1 MASVVV
7 SEAFRTGDRVAG
19 YSLLFRLGKGGM
31 GEVWAARRGSNSTP
45 IAMKLLRA
53 RTDKKSPMFLDEA
66 RTAAALRHPH
76 IVSTFES
83 GVERGLMYIAME
95 LIPGPSL
102 HSLQK
107 ALGRSGQS
115 MPPAAVRDIG
125 IAMADALAYASEV
138 KVNARR
144 LDLVH
149 RDISPHNILSSVTG
163 RSYLSDF
170 GVARTTYQ
178 LHETMRGEI
187 RGKPGYM
194 SPEQVNE
201 ERLDPRSDL
210 FCLGIVLWE
219 LATQRRLFKRATLLK
234 ALVAVAEEPAPDVRE
249 IQPQLPAGFA
259 AAIARCLDKDPAQR
273 FQSAAELRAALE
285 SLDQLGPRSEASL
298 AQLIASAYPPGTFD
312 VLAKT
317 AQVGQRSP
325 TPVPTSSSS
334 PSMAA
339 LDDSFS
345 SVPTLS
351 RTKQAVH
358 SAPDLVTQRRR
369 PLWPILLAL
378 LVGAIATLGLRF
390 LELPAIAPPAAAP
403 PSGPTAPDSD
413 EAASRAPT
421 EPAQA
426 ATGLDLDANS
436 VLGRARAGDAGGLRR
451 AIEAGGNLEERGE
464 SGWQALHY
472 AVMARRPQIVDLLLE
487 AGADANARTAESG
500 DGPLHLAARRGRAD
514 LVERLLRGGAEPDL
528 RNFAL
533 DTAAHAAVLD
543 PSTDPQATLRA
554 LRRAGADLSS
564 KGALGHSPLMRAL
577 VQGHAEGVRALLRM
591 GIRPEAPP
599 ATLIEA
605 AAPDLEVLRMVLE
618 IVPRRTVT
626 PALIARVE
634 AKGHAAAAEILRRR

>member
-1 MASVVV
+1 MG
-7 SEAFRTGDRVAG
+7 EAFQTGDRVAG

-31 GEVWAARRGSNSTP
+31 GEVWAARRGSNATP

-107 ALGRSGQS
+107 ALKRSGQS
-115 MPPAAVRDIG
+115 MSPAAVRDIG

-138 KVNARR
+138 KVNGRR

-201 ERLDPRSDL
+201 EPLDPRSDL

-219 LATQRRLFKRATLLK
+219 LATQQRLFKRATLLK

-249 IQPQLPAGFA
+249 IHPQLPAAFA
-259 AAIARCLDKDPAQR
+259 AAIARCLDKDPAHR
-273 FQSAAELRAALE
+273 FQSAGELRAALE

-298 AQLIASAYPPGTFD
+298 AHLIASSYPAGTFD

-317 AQVGQRSP
+317 AQIASRPPSP
-325 TPVPTSSSS
+325 AAPLSS
-334 PSMAA
+334 PSSGTVAA

-351 RTKQAVH
+351 RSKQPVH
-358 SAPDLVTQRRR
+358 SAPDLVVPRRR
-369 PLWPILLAL
+369 PLWPLLVAL
-378 LVGAIATLGLRF
+378 LLGASAAFALRF
-390 LELPAIAPPAAAP
+390 FEPGPRPFAMNPDAPGAPTPAA
-403 PSGPTAPDSD
+403 PSASTATPGAAEDALPAPDSLHAVL
-413 EAASRAPT
+413 AA
-421 EPAQA
+421 
-426 ATGLDLDANS
+426 
-436 VLGRARAGDAGGLRR
+436 VRAGDLAGVRQ
-451 AIEAGGNLEERGE
+451 AIEADQALDARDE

-472 AVMARRPQIVDLLLE
+472 AVLERRPELVDLLLE
-487 AGADANARTAESG
+487 AGADANARTEDSG
-500 DGPLHLAARRGRAD
+500 DGPLHLAARRGHEG
-514 LVERLLRGGAEPDL
+514 LVARLLAGGADPNL

-543 PSTDPQATLRA
+543 PNTQPRAVLRA
-554 LRRAGADLSS
+554 LRRAGGDLES
-564 KGALGHSPLMRAL
+564 KGALGHSPLMRAV
-577 VQGHAEGVRALLRM
+577 VQGHEAGVRALLRM
-591 GIRPEAPP
+591 GARPSAPPEAV
-599 ATLIEA
+599 IEA
-605 AAPDLEVLRMVLE
+605 AARHPAVLRIMLKV
-618 IVPRRTVT
+618 VPRRTIT
-626 PALIARVE
+626 EGLIAELE
-634 AKGHAAAAEILRRR
+634 ANGHAAAAEILRQR